1 MAVELSM
8 VLIVKG
14 LLLELTFLRP
24 LIISDA

>member
-14 LLLELTFLRP
+14 SLLELIFLRP